1 MMHSFGGFEV
11 SFWQHAVR
19 VLAVLCG
26 LLGVLLLGVHLLKKF
41 RLARLGTSSRLRIL
55 ETRYLTPKTTLHL
68 VAVGPARFLVGSAG
82 ERLTLLTALPPD
94 QVEAQEGTLT
104 EGVMRPLAE

>member
-1 MMHSFGGFEV
+1 MHSFGRFEV
-11 SFWQHAVR
+11 PFWQYAVK

-41 RLARLGTSSRLRIL
+41 RLARLGPPSRLRIL
-55 ETRYLTPKTTLHL
+55 ETHYLTPKTSLHL
-68 VAVGPARFLVGSAG
+68 VAVGPAKFLVGSAG

-94 QVEAQEGTLT
+94 QLEAQEGTLT